1 MARHAKQPVKKPVN
15 TEVVAFSVLG
25 AVLALFLAAVILC
38 VNNGVFDSLMAVM
51 FPPSSE
57 PPGTTSTAATTTTT
71 TAERP
76 IEPITVVM
84 PEQVRGVRLV
94 PGVDYAANAD
104 ATELSVKSEIK
115 AFFNQLTAWEF
126 NTVLLP
132 VTEDGKA
139 YYPSAVL
146 PKAACVIDGFDAVGY
161 ILETARQRSVTVM
174 AVLDMSVNNGTV
186 DPVATE
192 TVALLD
198 TLAKELSTYRFDVVM
213 LTDYG
218 LAYGAEQNTAAFEA
232 QTAHKTYAAFA
243 EAAIT
248 GHINRVA
255 AALRNHNPGGKVG
268 LLSAAVWAHKTV
280 QPDGSSTDGYYEE
293 YTDGYANTREWVK
306 AGLFDLV
313 MVKNYTSTEHGSA
326 SFSAVLSWWDAL
338 CKAGNTPLYVEQGAH
353 QRDAQNVS
361 GWVSPDQLSLQWLAC
376 EKAETWRGSVFS
388 SYHSLQNDEDSA
400 VRVLLETIKGTADVE
415 YISNKLVISE
425 PAKKS
430 ITVNQPGYV
439 IRGSADPNFPLLYN
453 GKELETTA
461 NHGLFAIEV
470 TLKPGKNTFT
480 FEHKGVKAT
489 YTVNYQIDVLT
500 SVSPNNALT
509 LEGGTRVIISAIAR
523 KGATVYAMVGN
534 TKVTMQEAPLQSE
547 EGEQESDF
555 INYAGAYTMPAGKDY
570 KTQALGAFTVYASW
584 NGHSEQMGGGKLT
597 VQSNTTTTTTTTT
610 TTGGSSTTTGTT
622 TGQGTSQA
630 TAPRDPGVGGTVLA
644 EGELVQIKA
653 DYAETFDYDANAH
666 ESQVGLDW
674 SRPTLSYLP
683 KYTTDVVK
691 QRIAGSS
698 NCYLLGSGRRVY
710 TADVSAYKSSGK
722 LTANSITSSNAVVT
736 ADRTTIQLATSWNV
750 PYNLKVGG
758 QSYPSVGS
766 AGKKQPEY
774 DITDFTATYVDIA
787 FSYTTAVTGS
797 VSVEGSPLFSKA
809 EWIKGNGNVYTLRLH
824 LKTAGEFYGY
834 QVAWM
839 ADGSIRFRFRHAAE
853 LAGGDKPLTGV
864 TIALDPGHGGKQ
876 PGATANIGGK
886 QVLEKTL
893 TLQFANTLK
902 SKLTAM
908 GATVVMSRSA
918 DTSITLSEVEAF
930 TRKEQPDL
938 FISIHMNSND
948 SSKPYGPSVHYFY
961 EQSFDLAKSVYNNAL
976 DAYKKASGKT
986 KEYFSTGYKWDPFHV
1001 TRVHDCP
1008 AVLIECGFM
1017 STPSDLELLI
1027 TENFRNTFCDGIAAG
1042 VVEYL
1047 K

>member
-1 MARHAKQPVKKPVN
+1 MARHAKPPVKRSIN
-15 TEVVAFSVLG
+15 TKVVVLSLLG
-25 AVLALFLAAVILC
+25 AVLAILLAAVILF

-51 FPPSSE
+51 FPTSQ
-57 PPGTTSTAATTTTT
+57 TTSSTSSTNATTTTT

-76 IEPITVVM
+76 IEPITVVL
-84 PEQVRGVRLV
+84 PDQVRGVRLT
-94 PGVDYAANAD
+94 PGVDYGAKEG
-104 ATELSVKSEIK
+104 ATEASVKEEID
-115 AFFNQLTAWEF
+115 AFFDQLAVWEF

-139 YYPSAVL
+139 YYPSAAL
-146 PKAACVIDGFDAVGY
+146 PQAACVIDGFDAVGY
-161 ILETARQRSVTVM
+161 ILETARQRGVTVM
-174 AVLDMSVNNGTV
+174 AVWDMSVNDGTV
-186 DPVATE
+186 DPVAVE
-192 TVALLD
+192 TVALFD
-198 TLAKELSTYRFDVVM
+198 ALAKEFSAYRFDVVM

-232 QTAHKTYAAFA
+232 QTAHETYAAFV

-248 GHINRVA
+248 GHISRVA
-255 AALRNHNPGGKVG
+255 TALRNHNPGGEVG

-280 QPDGSSTDGYYEE
+280 QPEGSSTDGYYEE
-293 YTDGYANTREWVK
+293 FTDGYANTREWVK

-326 SFSAVLSWWDAL
+326 SFSAVLSWWNTL

-361 GWVSPDQLSLQWLAC
+361 GWVSPDQLSLQWLEC
-376 EKAETWRGSVFS
+376 EKSEMWRGSVFS

-430 ITVNQPGYV
+430 ITVNQSGYT

-470 TLKPGKNTFT
+470 TLKAGKNTFT

-489 YTVNYQIDVLT
+489 YTINYEIDVLT
-500 SVSPNNALT
+500 SVSPTNALT

-610 TTGGSSTTTGTT
+610 SSGSSSTTGTT

-630 TAPRDPGVGGTVLA
+630 TATRDPGLGGTVLA
-644 EGELVQIKA
+644 EGEIVQIKA
-653 DYAETFDYDANAH
+653 DYAETFEYNASAY

-710 TADVSAYKSSGK
+710 TGDVSAYKSSGK

-736 ADRTTIQLATSWNV
+736 ADRTTVQLATSWNV

-758 QSYPSVGS
+758 QTYPYVGS
-766 AGKKQPEY
+766 AGSKQPEY

-787 FSYTTAVTGS
+787 FSYTTAVTGT
-797 VSVEGSPLFSKA
+797 VSVEGSPLFSKT

-824 LKTAGEFYGY
+824 LKNAGEFYGY

-853 LAGGDKPLTGV
+853 LAAGEKPLTGV
-864 TIALDPGHGGKQ
+864 TIALDPGHGGTQ
-876 PGATANIGGK
+876 PGTAANIGGK

-902 SKLTAM
+902 SKLTAL
-908 GATVVMSRSA
+908 GATVVMSRTA

-938 FISIHMNSND
+938 FISVHMNSNT

-986 KEYFSTGYKWDPFHV
+986 KGYFSTGYQWDPFHV

-1027 TENFRNTFCDGIAAG
+1027 TEDFRNTFCDGIAAG